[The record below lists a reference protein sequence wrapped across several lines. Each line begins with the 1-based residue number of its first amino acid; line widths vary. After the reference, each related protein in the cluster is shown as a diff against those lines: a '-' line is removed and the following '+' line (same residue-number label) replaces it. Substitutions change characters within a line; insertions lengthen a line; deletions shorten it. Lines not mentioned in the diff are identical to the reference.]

1 MNALH
6 RTSTALALAALAL
19 AGASP
24 GRAQQA
30 PDAGRLLEERKPPA
44 APSRR
49 SDAPVLREEPIRPA
63 MRAQAGTRFHVARIR
78 FSGNTV
84 LDEAELQ
91 PLVADVVGAART
103 LGELEAAAER
113 VTARY
118 RERGYFVARA
128 YVPAQD
134 VKAGEVEIVVREG
147 RLGEVEVH
155 GAQRIPAARL
165 EAYIAAA
172 LPADSTV
179 LREEP
184 IERAL
189 LLINDLPGVQAQA
202 TLLPGTRQATTTLR
216 LDVAEGPR
224 LGGSIGYD
232 NHGNRF
238 TGRHRPSATLELNS
252 PAGIGDQL
260 RLAYSGLAAS
270 PYLGV
275 GYSTPVGASGLRA
288 SASVARTL
296 YRLCCEFAP
305 LEARGSATVAGVQLS
320 YPIVRSRRSNLH
332 VELGLDR
339 RAFENSTVAGTT
351 SDKTSTVLIAGLSHE
366 GRDDRLGGG
375 VNFAGAS
382 LVGGRLDLDGFGP
395 RPRGRRAHRPP
406 ARQLPQAAAAPLAPA
421 GAAGGLRAVRR
432 ADGAARV
439 EEPRF
444 LREVLARRP
453 GRRSALLPGQP
464 RRPATPACCSTWSCA
479 EPRRAP
485 VQGFVFVD
493 HGRVQLN
500 HETLIVEPFLGQG
513 DNPACAT
520 ATTYPAPASA
530 WPMPGRTTSRCAPWW
545 PHAWQQPGARRR
557 RPRQRRPRQ
566 PRALLAAGAEALLN
580 GRIPMLHQPT
590 CASPLLMALL
600 GAAGWLPAAAQNLQA
615 CPPAAWCAAER
626 RRS

>member
-6 RTSTALALAALAL
+6 RTSGVLALAALAL

-44 APSRR
+44 APPRR
-49 SDAPVLREEPIRPA
+49 SEAPVLREEPIRPA

-84 LDEAELQ
+84 LDETELQ
-91 PLVADVVGAART
+91 PLVADVVGAPRT
-103 LGELEAAAER
+103 LGELEAAADR

-118 RERGYFVARA
+118 RELGYFVARA

-155 GAQRIPAARL
+155 GAQRIAAARL
-165 EAYIAAA
+165 EAYVATA

-179 LREEP
+179 LREAP

-216 LDVAEGPR
+216 LDVTEEPR

-270 PYLGV
+270 PYLGA
-275 GYSTPVGASGLRA
+275 GYSLPVGASGLRA

-296 YRLCCEFAP
+296 YRLCCEFGP

-320 YPIVRSRRSNLH
+320 YPIMRSRRSNLH

-339 RAFENSTVAGTT
+339 RAFENSTIAGTT

-382 LVGGRLDLDGFGP
+382 LFAGRLDLDGFGP
-395 RPRGRRAHRPP
+395 DREAD
-406 ARQLPQAAAAPLAPA
+406 AAT
-421 GAAGGLRAVRR
+421 
-432 ADGAARV
+432 
-439 EEPRF
+439 
-444 LREVLARRP
+444 ARRHGSYRKLLLRVSRLQALPADFALFAGLTAQLASKNLDSSEKFSLGGP
-453 GRRSALLPGQP
+453 GGVRAYPVNEAPGDAGLLLNLELRRNVGEHL
-464 RRPATPACCSTWSCA
+464 
-479 EPRRAP
+479 
-485 VQGFVFVD
+485 QGFVFVD

-500 HETLIVEPFLGQG
+500 HETWDVWQG
-513 DNPACAT
+513 DNPTLRNRYGLTGAGLGLAY
-520 ATTYPAPASA
+520 ARLDDFSLRAVMAARVGSN
-530 WPMPGRTTSRCAPWW
+530 PGRDADGRDSDGRDSRVRFW
-545 PHAWQQPGARRR
+545 
-557 RPRQRRPRQ
+557 
-566 PRALLAAGAEALLN
+566 
-580 GRIPMLHQPT
+580 
-590 CASPLLMALL
+590 
-600 GAAGWLPAAAQNLQA
+600 LQA
-615 CPPAAWCAAER
+615 LKR
-626 RRS
+626 F